1 MGASPSGR
9 LNAVPKEAAF
19 SPPGR
24 VNLRALSGRPGS
36 AHPIGPPETSC
47 YDPHPYEHLLRPPL
61 REDPYDMKTILAVSV
76 LIASVTL
83 VNSSPSVGGA
93 TASAVFT
100 GPPLHCQV
108 PCGIYGDK
116 MRIDMLM
123 EDCATI
129 EKAMTTLQAMDA
141 EESPSKN
148 QMVRWVMTKEQHAQS
163 IQDTVA
169 AYWLAQRIK
178 APKDFIR
185 KSGLDDGINK
195 YYAQLK
201 SMHQITVAA
210 MKCKQT
216 TDKSHVDALR
226 KAANEFSAGY
236 FTAEDLKHLNEHEHS
251 AGK

>member
-1 MGASPSGR
+1 MILALTDSSPYFTR
-9 LNAVPKEAAF
+9 EK
-19 SPPGR
+19 
-24 VNLRALSGRPGS
+24 
-36 AHPIGPPETSC
+36 
-47 YDPHPYEHLLRPPL
+47 PH
-61 REDPYDMKTILAVSV
+61 DMKTILALSA

-83 VNSSPSVGGA
+83 VNSSPSVG
-93 TASAVFT
+93 TPTTPAVHT
-100 GPPLHCQV
+100 VAPLHCQV

-169 AYWLAQRIK
+169 AYWLAQRVK
-178 APKDFIR
+178 APKDAAG
-185 KSGLDDGINK
+185 SDK
-195 YYAQLK
+195 YHAQLK

-216 TDKSHVDALR
+216 TDKSHVSALR
-226 KAANEFSAGY
+226 KAASEFSAGY
-236 FTAEDLKHLNEHEHS
+236 FTAEDLKHLNSHEHS
-251 AGK
+251 EGK

>member
-1 MGASPSGR
+1 MILALTVSSPYFTR
-9 LNAVPKEAAF
+9 EK
-19 SPPGR
+19 
-24 VNLRALSGRPGS
+24 
-36 AHPIGPPETSC
+36 
-47 YDPHPYEHLLRPPL
+47 PH
-61 REDPYDMKTILAVSV
+61 DMKTILALSA
-76 LIASVTL
+76 LIASVSI
-83 VNSSPSVGGA
+83 VNSSPSVGTA
-93 TASAVFT
+93 TTPAVHT
-100 GPPLHCQV
+100 VAPLHCQV

-169 AYWLAQRIK
+169 AYWLAQRVK
-178 APKDFIR
+178 APKDAAG
-185 KSGLDDGINK
+185 SDK
-195 YYAQLK
+195 YHAQLK

-216 TDKSHVDALR
+216 TDKSHVSALR
-226 KAANEFSAGY
+226 KAASEFSAGY
-236 FTAEDLKHLNEHEHS
+236 FTAEDLKHLNSHEHS
-251 AGK
+251 EGK

>member
-1 MGASPSGR
+1 MTAQIFTQLGRRERPAMIPVPASISLEPR
-9 LNAVPKEAAF
+9 
-19 SPPGR
+19 
-24 VNLRALSGRPGS
+24 
-36 AHPIGPPETSC
+36 
-47 YDPHPYEHLLRPPL
+47 
-61 REDPYDMKTILAVSV
+61 REDPNVMKTILALSA

-251 AGK
+251 EGK

>member
-1 MGASPSGR
+1 MILALTDSSPYFTR
-9 LNAVPKEAAF
+9 EK
-19 SPPGR
+19 
-24 VNLRALSGRPGS
+24 
-36 AHPIGPPETSC
+36 
-47 YDPHPYEHLLRPPL
+47 PH
-61 REDPYDMKTILAVSV
+61 DMKTLLALSA

-83 VNSSPSVGGA
+83 VNSSPSVG
-93 TASAVFT
+93 TPTTPAVHT
-100 GPPLHCQV
+100 VAPLHCQV

-178 APKDFIR
+178 APKDFTR
-185 KSGLDDGINK
+185 LSGVDDGIDK
-195 YYAQLK
+195 YYGQLK

-216 TDKSHVDALR
+216 TDKSHVSALR
-226 KAANEFSAGY
+226 KAASEFSAGY
-236 FTAEDLKHLNEHEHS
+236 FTAEDLKHLNSHEHS
-251 AGK
+251 EGK

>member
-1 MGASPSGR
+1 MILALTDSSPYFTR
-9 LNAVPKEAAF
+9 EK
-19 SPPGR
+19 
-24 VNLRALSGRPGS
+24 
-36 AHPIGPPETSC
+36 
-47 YDPHPYEHLLRPPL
+47 PH
-61 REDPYDMKTILAVSV
+61 DMKTILALSA
-76 LIASVTL
+76 LIASVSI
-83 VNSSPSVGGA
+83 VNSSPSVGTA
-93 TASAVFT
+93 TTPAVHT
-100 GPPLHCQV
+100 VAPLHCQV

-169 AYWLAQRIK
+169 AYWLAQRVK
-178 APKDFIR
+178 APKDAAG
-185 KSGLDDGINK
+185 SDK
-195 YYAQLK
+195 YHAQLK

-216 TDKSHVDALR
+216 TDKSHVSALR
-226 KAANEFSAGY
+226 KAASEFSAGY
-236 FTAEDLKHLNEHEHS
+236 FTAEDLKHLNSHEHS
-251 AGK
+251 EGK

>member
-1 MGASPSGR
+1 
-9 LNAVPKEAAF
+9 
-19 SPPGR
+19 
-24 VNLRALSGRPGS
+24 
-36 AHPIGPPETSC
+36 
-47 YDPHPYEHLLRPPL
+47 
-61 REDPYDMKTILAVSV
+61 MKTILALSA

-83 VNSSPSVGGA
+83 VSSSPSVGTA
-93 TASAVFT
+93 TTAVAHT
-100 GPPLHCQV
+100 VTPLHCQV

-169 AYWLAQRIK
+169 AYWLAQRVK
-178 APKDFIR
+178 APKDA
-185 KSGLDDGINK
+185 SGADK
-195 YYAQLK
+195 YNAQLK

-216 TDKSHVDALR
+216 TDKSHVEALR
-226 KAANEFSAGY
+226 AAALEFSATY
-236 FTAEDLKHLNEHEHS
+236 FNAEDLGSLNRS
-251 AGK
+251 RYMYMISGQSVAILAQGVPSTPLTRGLLGATVR